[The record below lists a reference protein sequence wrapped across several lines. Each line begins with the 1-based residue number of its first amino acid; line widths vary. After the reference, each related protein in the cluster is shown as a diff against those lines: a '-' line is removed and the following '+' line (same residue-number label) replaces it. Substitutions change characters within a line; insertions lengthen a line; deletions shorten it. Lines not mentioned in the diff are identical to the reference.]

1 MGTTQPIRTNDEIQ
15 GLKDYFLAKGETRNY
30 VLVTMG
36 LNTALR
42 ISDLLELTWKDVWNF
57 SRDCFRQH
65 IMLTEHKTKK
75 NQAVYLN
82 RSCIDAL
89 QYLKKELSEEIAP
102 DLYIFQSRV
111 GNNQHIGRNRAY
123 VLIKEAWRDL
133 GYEGNVSCHS
143 LRKTFGYHAWKDGVS
158 PAVIMNI
165 YNHSSMEITK
175 RYLAIEQ
182 DDKDDVYRRMEL

>member
-15 GLKDYFLAKGETRNY
+15 DLKEYFLNKGETRNY

-57 SRDCFRQH
+57 SRNCFRQH

-82 RSCIDAL
+82 MACIDAL
-89 QYLKKELSEEIAP
+89 KHYKDEISDEVDHWLPSRINEYCHENNITTNRVEGFFFGSLKTLLVPLLFLVRAIYICSERMILNSTCEEFRPNTQA
-102 DLYIFQSRV
+102 DY
-111 GNNQHIGRNRAY
+111 
-123 VLIKEAWRDL
+123 
-133 GYEGNVSCHS
+133 
-143 LRKTFGYHAWKDGVS
+143 
-158 PAVIMNI
+158 
-165 YNHSSMEITK
+165 SSK
-175 RYLAIEQ
+175 RP
-182 DDKDDVYRRMEL
+182 